1 MRKKLIFISGL
12 LAAFAGLAATA
23 SAQQLYI
30 SSISVRYPI
39 GSDTDHYCESGYLG
53 GDTDVS
59 FVTQANGVDVDPSDW
74 SAKIE
79 WEHPRLTDATNPP
92 AGRNV
97 YPGGCLKL
105 CAEITC
111 VVESTPTTFGI
122 DELTFEVFKFGSGAN
137 PLDPA
142 STPPINTINM
152 FNVGWCSQPGP
163 GAPVA
168 QKIGPFC
175 AAWTGAYNLNGIFGK
190 SNGQFGFRAKV
201 KTNQVSPTAGN
212 ISIEQTS
219 AYPGQNQKPIGVD
232 VVNVHT
238 VRSTPT
244 VVGKITGVAAQPYNI
259 LYRLSKGANTTIR
272 LYSTTDLGTPV
283 RTIID
288 YMPRIGEGIPDGTLT
303 NGDYWDGRDDSGS
316 IMSAGTYIAYINAE
330 ANDYFG
336 MDAAYGAT
344 SYIELDPLQVTD
356 VAIKPLG
363 VTTTDTANISYM
375 LTEAATVYVDIYPAG
390 TTFDDVNASPPLIG
404 TVNKCTGAAGDTC
417 LRHFAE
423 QKDRRVT
430 VNTLWDGRDSSGR
443 PVCDGNYVYA
453 IYAVLPSARGAGGQI
468 WTNKTMV
475 GTVPVARGQVI
486 ANMTQSSTII
496 GSSPTATALDPFYF
510 AYTPSRDTSVTL
522 NIKSMDGSSIMRT
535 LLNNVP
541 RTGNFLT
548 RDSWDG
554 RKDNGDYVPPG
565 QYLAEL
571 VTTDPFQCAAVKTST
586 STLLFSA
593 NLFRIVDLQTKPLLG
608 GASEMANVSFN
619 LSQPM
624 YIELN
629 IYPPSAAVK
638 PDVIWLD
645 PANPDL
651 ASMGLPVYS
660 AKGMRPGRF
669 KITEYWDGRNEAG
682 QLVEDGRYPF
692 VLLAHSTGTA
702 TAIYATDKTYGYVDV
717 ARGQIIFTVFDIVP
731 SIPTMFSSSDSVTL
745 PPYEIDYSVTRQS
758 SVTIQIWTLDLPST
772 LEATVISGQIRDGD
786 ILYRDFWD
794 GKDAN
799 GNFVPGGAYNVRV
812 TAQDMVS
819 ALSSK
824 ATVQT
829 TIDVFPLR
837 IYDVAITPL
846 TLDNPAVIS
855 YQVSEPMKVVT
866 QIFKPGTVFNSAG
879 VPTPPEAVSLVKRII
894 GVRAARTQVSE
905 YWDGTDMTL
914 SKVPDGN
921 YMFKVYASPDTDKI
935 TTSTGAVLPGALLA
949 DDVVTSNISVT
960 RGASSTGAAPVPK
973 EDFIKDTFFYPNP
986 YTGNSGCFHVG
997 VTSLVGKATIK
1008 IYNVA
1013 GDLVYKSAEF
1023 EPPTDYKKCTLTWNK
1038 TNMAGRAVAPG
1049 VYFAVVR
1056 FAATQGTGS
1065 VWQTVKKILVP

>member
-30 SSISVRYPI
+30 SSISVRYPT
-39 GSDTDHYCESGYLG
+39 GTTTDHYCEGGYVG
-53 GDTDVS
+53 TDNDVS
-59 FVTQANGVDVDPSDW
+59 FISQVSGSDVDPNDW

-79 WEHPRLTDATNPP
+79 WERPRLSGGN
-92 AGRNV
+92 NV

-111 VVESTPTTFGI
+111 VVPSTPTTFGI
-122 DELTFEVFKFGSGAN
+122 DELTFEVFKFGSGSN

-152 FNVGWCSQPGP
+152 FNIASCSQPGP
-163 GAPVA
+163 TAPVA

-175 AAWTGAYNLNGIFGK
+175 AAWTGAYNLNGLFGK

-201 KTNQVSPTAGN
+201 KTNQVSATAGN

-219 AYPGQNQKPIGVD
+219 AYPGANQKPIGVD
-232 VVNVHT
+232 VINVHT

-244 VVGKITGVAAQPYNI
+244 VVGRITGVAAQPYNI
-259 LYRLSKGANTTIR
+259 LYRLSKGANTTIN
-272 LYSTTDLGTPV
+272 LFASTNLTTPV

-288 YMPRIGEGIPDGTLT
+288 NIPRIGEGIPDGTLT
-303 NGDYWDGRDDSGS
+303 NGDYWDGRDDSGNL
-316 IMSAGTYIAYINAE
+316 MSAGTYIAYINAS

-336 MDAAYGAT
+336 PDVAYGAT

-363 VTTTDTANISYM
+363 VSATDTANISYM
-375 LTEAATVYVDIYPAG
+375 LTEAATAYVDIYPSG
-390 TTFDDVNASPPLIG
+390 TVFDDVNASPPTITIG
-404 TVNKCTGAAGDTC
+404 GVSANRCTGDAATDVC
-417 LRHFAE
+417 LRHYAE

-430 VNTLWDGRDSSGR
+430 VTTVWDGRNYSGS
-443 PVCDGNYVYA
+443 PVCDGDYVYA
-453 IYAVLPSARGAGGQI
+453 VYAVLPSPNGVAGQI
-468 WTNKTMV
+468 WTKKTMI
-475 GTVPVARGQVI
+475 GTVPVARGSVV

-510 AYTPSRDTSVTL
+510 GYTPSRDTSVSI
-522 NIKSMDGSSIMRT
+522 NIKDNDGITIVRN
-535 LLNNVP
+535 LLVNVP

-548 RDSWDG
+548 RDTWDG
-554 RKDNGDYVPPG
+554 KDNYGQFVPAGDYI
-565 QYLAEL
+565 AEL
-571 VTTDPFQCAAVKTST
+571 VTKDAYQCSTAKTST
-586 STLLFSA
+586 STIRMSV
-593 NLFRIVDLQTKPLLG
+593 NMFRIVDVQTKPLLG
-608 GASEMANVSFN
+608 GASEMASVAFE

-624 YIELN
+624 YVELN
-629 IYPPSAAVK
+629 IYPPTVT
-638 PDVIWLD
+638 VD
-645 PANPDL
+645 PSVVWANP
-651 ASMGLPVYS
+651 ASPTVSSLGSPVYS

-682 QLVEDGRYPF
+682 SLVEDGRYPF

-702 TAIYATDKTYGYVDV
+702 TTMYATDKNYGYVDI
-717 ARGQIIFTVFDIVP
+717 ARGQIIFTVFEVTP
-731 SIPTMFSSSDSVTL
+731 SIPTMLSSSDSVTL

-758 SVTIQIWTLDLPST
+758 SVTVQIWTLDLPST
-772 LEATVISGQIRDGD
+772 LEATVISGQIRDGG
-786 ILYRDFWD
+786 ILYKDFWD
-794 GKDAN
+794 GKDMN
-799 GNFVPGGAYNVRV
+799 GSFVPGGAYNVRV

-819 ALSSK
+819 ALSQK

-837 IYDVAITPL
+837 IYDVSITPL
-846 TLDNPAVIS
+846 TLDNPAVIA

-866 QIFKPGTVFNSAG
+866 QIFKPGTTFNSSG

-935 TTSTGAVLPGALLA
+935 TTSSGAVLSGALLA
-949 DDVVTSNISVT
+949 DDIVTSNISVT
-960 RGASSTGAAPVPK
+960 RGASSTGAVPVPK
-973 EDFIKDTFFYPNP
+973 EDFMKDTFFYPNP
-986 YTGNSGCFHVG
+986 YTGNTGCFHIG

-1023 EPPTDYKKCTLTWNK
+1023 EPPTDYKKCTIAWNR
-1038 TNMAGRAVAPG
+1038 TNMSGRAVAPG

-1056 FAATQGTGS
+1056 FAATQGTGD
-1065 VWQTVKKILVP
+1065 VWQTVKKILIP